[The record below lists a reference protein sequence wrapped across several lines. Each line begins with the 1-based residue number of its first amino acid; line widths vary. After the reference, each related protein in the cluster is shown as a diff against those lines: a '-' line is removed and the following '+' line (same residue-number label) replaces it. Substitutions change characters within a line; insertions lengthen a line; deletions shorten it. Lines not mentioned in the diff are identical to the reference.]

1 MELLGLDVLF
11 MGNNTLRLLG
21 GLWVAARISLLSIL
35 ISIPLGLL
43 FGVLMTSK
51 NVVIRALCRFYLE
64 VVRIMPQL
72 VLLFIVFFGAS
83 RAMGLNISAELSSI
97 IVFVFWGTGELGDLV
112 RGALTS
118 IPKHQYESA
127 EALGMIKK
135 QVYLRIIIP
144 QAIRRLIP
152 NSINLVTRMIKTTS
166 LVLMIGVVEMM
177 KVGQQ
182 IIEATRMTSP
192 NAVFGVYG
200 TILLLYFIIC
210 WPISMLARRLEKKW
224 GTN

>member
-11 MGNNTLRLLG
+11 MGNNTLRLLD

-127 EALGMIKK
+127 EALGMSKK

>member
-11 MGNNTLRLLG
+11 MGNNALRLLG

-127 EALGMIKK
+127 EALGISKK